1 MKNLGSIMIKIVTH
15 YLSGNDKAYIKY
27 FIKEID
33 ENCKNKMEIIRINY
47 NSFMKFSLKQQI
59 KINEV
64 FNLNEASYLFNYK

>member
-1 MKNLGSIMIKIVTH
+1 MKELGSIMIKIVTH
-15 YLSGNDKAYIKY
+15 YLSGNEY